1 MRLVRT
7 VAGAVLA
14 AAAVGGATSGLV
26 MLGTAGATSG
36 RRAEVDATPAD
47 TTGAVAAASA
57 VAAGCGTPA
66 GVLSQTLNLP
76 ARDIRLRLRAGE
88 TIAHIAETQGVD
100 RQTVVDALVAL
111 GETNIDRGVQYGRLT
126 DDQAA
131 TRRTTLATR
140 VAARVDNPIT
150 AADGADGRGQGLR
163 RLRGPGG
170 GGGRAQVAAAL
181 GMSLPD
187 LRQARASGQSL
198 AQIAEAHGVDPQQ
211 LIDKLVADARERI
224 TARVNATGAPGACGQ
239 T

>member
-1 MRLVRT
+1 MKLVRT

-88 TIAHIAETQGVD
+88 TIAHIADTQGVD
-100 RQTVVDALVAL
+100 RQAVVDALVAL
-111 GETNIDRGVQYGRLT
+111 GEANIDRGVQFGRLT

-131 TRRTTLATR
+131 TRRATLATR

-150 AADGADGRGQGLR
+150 AADGAGAGE
-163 RLRGPGG
+163 
-170 GGGRAQVAAAL
+170 GGGRAQVATAL

-187 LRQARASGQSL
+187 LRQARAAGQSL